1 MSKPDLERLD
11 DLGTEAWS
19 NHQPETFAGL
29 FADEFVAR
37 DLMVPEPD
45 WHKGGSRG
53 VYAVL
58 VDRVPRFACAI
69 DEPRDRRT
77 RGRLGSRVHGTNT
90 GPMRMAGVE
99 IPPTNKSVVGPI
111 AYFIKVK
118 GGRVVEYSYYYPDTV
133 GTMIQLGL
141 MPQP

>member
-1 MSKPDLERLD
+1 MSKQDLERVD
-11 DLGTEAWS
+11 DLGTEAWN

-37 DLMVPEPD
+37 DLMVPEP
-45 WHKGGSRG
+45 
-53 VYAVL
+53 
-58 VDRVPRFACAI
+58 I
-69 DEPRDRRT
+69 RT
-77 RGRLGSRVHGTNT
+77 REGAAAYMQSLLTAYPDMHVRLTNRVIGEDAVAGEVEFTGTNT
-90 GPMRMAGVE
+90 GPMTMGGVE

-118 GGRVVEYSYYYPDTV
+118 GGRVVEYSSYPDTV
-133 GTMIQLGL
+133 GMMMQLGL